1 MNSIRAT
8 ERQMR
13 KLQKQRHFYDIK
25 LMLLNN
31 DIFKNLSDKDHRV
44 LTKLI
49 YKAEMMEMYM
59 RDKGILRINETFE
72 DIVEGVANMLND
84 SFESDEE
91 DDDRDRR
98 EN

>member
-1 MNSIRAT
+1 
-8 ERQMR
+8 MR

-91 DDDRDRR
+91 DDDRDR
-98 EN
+98 N

>member
-1 MNSIRAT
+1 
-8 ERQMR
+8 MR

>member
-1 MNSIRAT
+1 
-8 ERQMR
+8 MR

-49 YKAEMMEMYM
+49 YKAEMIEMYM
-59 RDKGILRINETFE
+59 RDKGILRINDTFE
-72 DIVEGVANMLND
+72 DIVEGVANILND

-91 DDDRDRR
+91 EDERP
-98 EN
+98 

>member
-1 MNSIRAT
+1 
-8 ERQMR
+8 MR

-31 DIFKNLSDKDHRV
+31 DIFKNLSDRDHRV

-59 RDKGILRINETFE
+59 RDKGILRINDTFE
-72 DIVEGVANMLND
+72 DIVEGVANMLNNQ
-84 SFESDEE
+84 FESDEE
-91 DDDRDRR
+91 DDDRDRG
-98 EN
+98 EK

>member
-1 MNSIRAT
+1 MRAT

-31 DIFKNLSDKDHRV
+31 DIFKNLSDRDHRV

-59 RDKGILRINETFE
+59 RDKGILRINDTFE
-72 DIVEGVANMLND
+72 DIVEGVANMLNNQ
-84 SFESDEE
+84 FESDEE
-91 DDDRDRR
+91 DDDRDRG
-98 EN
+98 EK

>member
-1 MNSIRAT
+1 MRAT

-31 DIFKNLSDKDHRV
+31 DIFKNLSDRDHRV
-44 LTKLI
+44 LIKII

-59 RDKGILRINETFE
+59 RDKGILRINDTFE
-72 DIVEGVANMLND
+72 DIVEGVANMLNNQ
-84 SFESDEE
+84 FEVDERDDERDEE
-91 DDDRDRR
+91 R
-98 EN
+98 

>member
-1 MNSIRAT
+1 
-8 ERQMR
+8 MR

-31 DIFKNLSDKDHRV
+31 DIFKNLSARDHRV

-59 RDKGILRINETFE
+59 RDKGILRINDTFE
-72 DIVEGVANMLND
+72 DIVEGVANMLNNQ
-84 SFESDEE
+84 FESDEE
-91 DDDRDRR
+91 DDDRDRG
-98 EN
+98 EK

>member
-1 MNSIRAT
+1 
-8 ERQMR
+8 MR

-44 LTKLI
+44 LIKII
-49 YKAEMMEMYM
+49 YKAEMIEMYM
-59 RDKGILRINETFE
+59 RDKGVLRINDTFE
-72 DIVEGVANMLND
+72 DIVEGVANLLSD

-91 DDDRDRR
+91 DDDRDR
-98 EN
+98 NG

>member
-1 MNSIRAT
+1 MRAT

-31 DIFKNLSDKDHRV
+31 DIFKNLSDRDHRV

-59 RDKGILRINETFE
+59 RDKGILRINDTFE
-72 DIVEGVANMLND
+72 DIVEGVANMLNNNFD
-84 SFESDEE
+84 QDERDDERDEE
-91 DDDRDRR
+91 R
-98 EN
+98 

>member
-1 MNSIRAT
+1 MRAT

-13 KLQKQRHFYDIK
+13 RLQKQRHFYDIK

-59 RDKGILRINETFE
+59 RDKGILRINDTFE

-84 SFESDEE
+84 AMGSDDEDEE
-91 DDDRDRR
+91 DRRD
-98 EN
+98 NY

>member
-1 MNSIRAT
+1 
-8 ERQMR
+8 
-13 KLQKQRHFYDIK
+13 
-25 LMLLNN
+25 MLLNN